1 MPRRSS
7 AALSRLPVT
16 GGDPFESIESRRRRL
31 LPQSEQPPPAPP
43 PPPAQSVR
51 IPEAAS
57 AHSTAARMPNRADA
71 PVLHT
76 SRRGSKAKAAA
87 AIRDADPELLVQ
99 ELVADRHAASGTA
112 TAASLLRGWDHYH
125 VLSHRHLP
133 EPPSTYPVTADSII
147 RVGSL
152 FKKAGYRSFPNY
164 MSAAKARHIE
174 GPPAAEWTQLHEHTG
189 KWVSRSVLRGIGPSR
204 QSCPFH
210 FKRLCGLTKQTTP
223 LVDGGPMQPMH
234 LALLSTLFLLR
245 EVEAGTAKVSAWSFD
260 HADLEISW
268 NLPGSKTDPVALGT
282 SRTWGCLCELRD
294 FACPY
299 HLAVEHSQWLL
310 EHPTLRSDG
319 DAPLFPTACGNHP
332 LKTKVVDTFERLAS
346 LCNQPLTSLD
356 GLRLFGGHSARVT
369 GAQTFALAGL
379 EVNKIRILARHSG
392 DTILRYV
399 ADVPL
404 RTLRADLGIGGS
416 SSSTPS
422 LTMGPG
428 AKAAGVTQLRAR
440 LSSLEEQ
447 MTKMENAIQSQSQ
460 DLIGVAAR
468 FIETAPRVYLQN
480 TESSAIHLVSSE
492 GRTACGW
499 KFARSRTSTITLATL
514 SGVPGILMCEACLPS
529 ERIIAMTLGP
539 APLSDDD

>member
-1 MPRRSS
+1 
-7 AALSRLPVT
+7 
-16 GGDPFESIESRRRRL
+16 
-31 LPQSEQPPPAPP
+31 
-43 PPPAQSVR
+43 
-51 IPEAAS
+51 
-57 AHSTAARMPNRADA
+57 
-71 PVLHT
+71 
-76 SRRGSKAKAAA
+76 
-87 AIRDADPELLVQ
+87 
-99 ELVADRHAASGTA
+99 
-112 TAASLLRGWDHYH
+112 
-125 VLSHRHLP
+125 
-133 EPPSTYPVTADSII
+133 
-147 RVGSL
+147 
-152 FKKAGYRSFPNY
+152 
-164 MSAAKARHIE
+164 
-174 GPPAAEWTQLHEHTG
+174 
-189 KWVSRSVLRGIGPSR
+189 
-204 QSCPFH
+204 
-210 FKRLCGLTKQTTP
+210 
-223 LVDGGPMQPMH
+223 MH

-245 EVEAGTAKVSAWSFD
+245 EVEAGTARVSAWSFD
-260 HADLEISW
+260 HADMEISW

-310 EHPTLRSDG
+310 DHPTLCSDG

-332 LKTKVVDTFERLAS
+332 PKTKVVDTFERLAS

-356 GLRLFGGHSARVT
+356 GIRLFGGHSARVT

-379 EVNKIRILARHSG
+379 EVNQIRILARHSG

-404 RTLRADLGIGGS
+404 RTLRADHGIGGS

-440 LSSLEEQ
+440 LSNLEEH
-447 MTKMENAIQSQSQ
+447 MTKMETAIQSQSQ

-468 FIETAPRVYLQN
+468 FMETAPRVYLQN
-480 TESSAIHLVSSE
+480 TDSSAIHLVSSE

-539 APLSDDD
+539 APLSDDE